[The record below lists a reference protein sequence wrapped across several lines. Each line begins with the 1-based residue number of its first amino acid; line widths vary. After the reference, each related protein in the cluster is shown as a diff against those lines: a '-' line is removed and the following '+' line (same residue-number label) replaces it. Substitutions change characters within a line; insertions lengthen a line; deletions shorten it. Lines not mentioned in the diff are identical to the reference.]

1 MSGYANKIVYKI
13 QGNITKN
20 NLSIPFDAEM
30 IKDIF
35 NANKDVD
42 AATLSLS
49 STGLLKL
56 VFKNKNIES
65 TYYILRNE

>member
-1 MSGYANKIVYKI
+1 
-13 QGNITKN
+13 
-20 NLSIPFDAEM
+20 M

-42 AATLSLS
+42 TAALSLS
-49 STGLLKL
+49 SRGLLKL
-56 VFKNKNIES
+56 VFKNKNIKS